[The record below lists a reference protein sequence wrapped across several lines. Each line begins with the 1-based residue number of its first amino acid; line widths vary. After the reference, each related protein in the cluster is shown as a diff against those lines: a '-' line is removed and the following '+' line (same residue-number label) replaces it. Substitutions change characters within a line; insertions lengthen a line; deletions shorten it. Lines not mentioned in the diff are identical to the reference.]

1 MKPSGHGILQIFG
14 EFIIIEMFKQFIIYL
29 YLAINFD
36 LLKTSGDILYI
47 IHIYFIVL
55 GLDIFVMRFGIFQ
68 FFFVELVI
76 IDITF

>member
-1 MKPSGHGILQIFG
+1 MFQRKLICLDTVTFRVQSQKRSPSVKPSGHGILQIFG

-55 GLDIFVMRFGIFQ
+55 G
-68 FFFVELVI
+68 
-76 IDITF
+76 